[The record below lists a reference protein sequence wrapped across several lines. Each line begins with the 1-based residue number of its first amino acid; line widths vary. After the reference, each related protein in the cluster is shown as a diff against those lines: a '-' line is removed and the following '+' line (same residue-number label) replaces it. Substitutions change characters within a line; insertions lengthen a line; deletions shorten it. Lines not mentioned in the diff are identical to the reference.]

1 MTFHFPALSPTG
13 STEDVEHTGVRLELI
28 TGDVSNTS
36 GNTNMTWKWVHSIQV
51 RQLQGL
57 RCSVSWL
64 TETLPRH
71 KSIVCGISYS
81 CFFCYDEPKSL
92 RRERRIVLRPP
103 RDSDRADEESHLRFL
118 WSKRSLDFG
127 QPGIGNLQLRG
138 SICRSKGRTAM
149 NVKMC
154 TSQNSSQVN
163 VNK

>member
-51 RQLQGL
+51 CQLQGL

-103 RDSDRADEESHLRFL
+103 VTLIELTKNLTSDFCEANAASTSANLELETCSSVAASAEARE
-118 WSKRSLDFG
+118 G
-127 QPGIGNLQLRG
+127 QQW
-138 SICRSKGRTAM
+138 M
-149 NVKMC
+149 
-154 TSQNSSQVN
+154 
-163 VNK
+163 